1 MHSVLSILCVWRLI
15 LSVPTYVVDVSSGDG
30 YCRYVN
36 SGDVCVHEHITYVY
50 GRCGTCVVK
59 IYSVYAYDMQ

>member
-1 MHSVLSILCVWRLI
+1 M
-15 LSVPTYVVDVSSGDG
+15 YVVDVSSGDG

-50 GRCGTCVVK
+50 GRCGACVVK